1 MPRLMTAPR
10 LLTAMGLALALAACG
25 QVKAGDD
32 ALTAGQSFLATNAKA
47 PGVITLPDGLQYK
60 IVHAGA
66 DNGQKPVATDEVR
79 VDYEGKLLSGKIFD
93 SSFARGVPAEFEV
106 DRLIPAWTEALQMM
120 KPGDEWVLY
129 VPASLAYGEQGAGED
144 IPPNSALVF
153 RIRLLGVLPKS
164 GAMG

>member
-1 MPRLMTAPR
+1 MRRLM
-10 LLTAMGLALALAACG
+10 LSLGLALMLAACG
-25 QVKAGDD
+25 AKTAGADDLKAGQ
-32 ALTAGQSFLATNAKA
+32 AYLAANGKQ

-66 DNGQKPVATDEVR
+66 DSGQKPAATDEVR
-79 VDYEGKLLSGKIFD
+79 VNYEGKLLNGKVFD

-120 KPGDEWVLY
+120 KPGDEWILY
-129 VPASLAYGEQGAGED
+129 VPANLAYGDQGAGDD
-144 IPPNSALVF
+144 IPPNATLVF
-153 RIRLLGVLPKS
+153 RIQLLGVLSK